1 MNHNNEKLFTPYT
14 FKNGIQ
20 VKNRLVMAPMTN
32 YSSNPDG
39 SIHEAEIAY
48 YHRRSKGVGA
58 VITAVAYVTPG
69 GKGFNG
75 QVGSDRDE
83 LIPGLARVAESI
95 KAGGAKAILQIF
107 HAGRMSQPHL
117 VPNGDV
123 TAPSNIPAMRNGKPG
138 TLPRELT
145 IAEIEEII
153 AAFGEATVRA
163 IKAGFDG
170 VEIHGANGYLIQQF
184 FSPHANRRE
193 DKYGGSLE
201 KRMTFPLAIIQY
213 VQRAVKENTDSP
225 FLIGYRFSPEEPDT
239 PGITMADTLEFVDV
253 LADRNLDYLH
263 VSLGDFWSKARRG
276 ADTSRTRIDLLLEK
290 TKNRV
295 PLIGVGSIRI
305 KEDAERAMESG
316 TDFLA
321 LGRALVIDPEWVEKV
336 EADSDAEIHT
346 VLDLNAKKQLDVPD
360 AFWKVINS
368 VPGWFPGVE

>member
-1 MNHNNEKLFTPYT
+1 MKHYNEALFTPYT

-20 VKNRLVMAPMTN
+20 LKNRLVMAPMTN

-58 VITAVAYVTPG
+58 VITAVANVTPG
-69 GKGFNG
+69 GQGFDR
-75 QVGSDRDE
+75 QVGVDRDE

-123 TAPSNIPAMRNGKPG
+123 TAPSNIPAMIGG
-138 TLPRELT
+138 MQGVLPRELT
-145 IAEIEEII
+145 IVEIEEII
-153 AAFGEATVRA
+153 LAFGEATVRA

-184 FSPHANRRE
+184 YSPHANRRE
-193 DKYGGSLE
+193 DKYGGNLE
-201 KRMTFPLAIIQY
+201 KRMTFPLAVIES

-225 FLIGYRFSPEEPDT
+225 FLVGYRFSPEEPDT
-239 PGITMADTLEFVDV
+239 PGITMAETLKFVDV
-253 LADRNLDYLH
+253 LADEALDYLH

-276 ADTSRTRIDLLLEK
+276 ADASRTRIDLLLEK
-290 TKNRV
+290 IGDRV
-295 PLIGVGSIRI
+295 PLIGVGSIRTQ
-305 KEDAERAMESG
+305 EEAERAMESG
-316 TDFLA
+316 VDFLA
-321 LGRALVIDPEWVEKV
+321 LGRALVIDPEWVQKV
-336 EADSDAEIHT
+336 EADKGSEIQT
-346 VLDLNAKKQLDVPD
+346 VLDLNTKEQLDMPD

-368 VPGWFPGVE
+368 RPGWFPGVE